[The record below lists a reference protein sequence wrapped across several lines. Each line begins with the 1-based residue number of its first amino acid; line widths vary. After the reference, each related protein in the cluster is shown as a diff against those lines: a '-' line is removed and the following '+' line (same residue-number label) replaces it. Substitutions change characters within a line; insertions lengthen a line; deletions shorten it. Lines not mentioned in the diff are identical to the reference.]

1 MDIFLQKVLLALS
14 MAILVASSEALL
26 YLIWENRRNKVLAP
40 RPMRFR
46 SRRDVSSKLQV
57 VQDKKGDPDG
67 LQRSSRGDNLGAPN
81 AAVTTATSRTPITT
95 ASSSLRERILGGNS
109 GSSLHPLSTEG

>member
-26 YLIWENRRNKVLAP
+26 YLIWENRRNNVLAP
-40 RPMRFR
+40 RPMRFH

-67 LQRSSRGDNLGAPN
+67 LQKSSRGDNLEAPN
-81 AAVTTATSRTPITT
+81 AAVTTATSRTPIT
-95 ASSSLRERILGGNS
+95 ASSSLRERIVGGNS